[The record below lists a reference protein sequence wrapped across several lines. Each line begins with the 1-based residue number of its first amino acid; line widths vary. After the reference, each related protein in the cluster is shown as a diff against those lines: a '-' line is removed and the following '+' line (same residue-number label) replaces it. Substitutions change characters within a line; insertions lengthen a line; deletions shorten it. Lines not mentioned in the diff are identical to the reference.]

1 MILSE
6 LIFLFLNLFINFII
20 FKNFDQLKKLISF
33 YDVPNLSRKKHKLP
47 VPVLGG
53 VWILFNFFLT
63 ILYFT
68 FFNENLLIKSFF
80 LDLREKVLILLFLT
94 IFLIVG
100 LYDDVNDIKYKQKSF
115 IFLFFSFCLFYSNE
129 GLIIYSVKIILI
141 DNLYTFSLGKYSL
154 LFIIFSFVF
163 LLISLN
169 FIDGINLNLGLFYLF
184 NILLLFFLTKN
195 VFFLYLVIPTVFILY
210 LNYHSRIFFG
220 DSGVYVITLIL
231 TFFFIKHYNVGIVTF
246 DKLFL
251 IFLYPVVDCLRVFLA
266 RLVTFKNLA
275 VGDRNH
281 FHHILD
287 NKYGLSI
294 AILIIVIKNL
304 FLIFSSFFLPPLFT
318 IILYIFVYF
327 SIFFICKRKVSL
339 F

>member
-6 LIFLFLNLFINFII
+6 VIFLFLNLFINFII

-33 YDVPNLSRKKHKLP
+33 YDVPNLSRKKHKVP

-115 IFLFFSFCLFYSNE
+115 IFLFLSFCLFYSNE
-129 GLIIYSVKIILI
+129 RLIIYSIKIILI
-141 DNLYTFSLGKYSL
+141 DNINTFSLGKYSL

-169 FIDGINLNLGLFYLF
+169 FIDGINLNLGLFYLT

-195 VFFLYLVIPTVFILY
+195 VFFFILGNTY
-210 LNYHSRIFFG
+210 CFYFIFKLSLQNFFWRFRCIRYYA
-220 DSGVYVITLIL
+220 DSD
-231 TFFFIKHYNVGIVTF
+231 F
-246 DKLFL
+246 
-251 IFLYPVVDCLRVFLA
+251 FLYKTL
-266 RLVTFKNLA
+266 
-275 VGDRNH
+275 
-281 FHHILD
+281 
-287 NKYGLSI
+287 
-294 AILIIVIKNL
+294 
-304 FLIFSSFFLPPLFT
+304 
-318 IILYIFVYF
+318 
-327 SIFFICKRKVSL
+327 
-339 F
+339 